1 MNTKFVIIFISLL
14 FFSTCGSKTFLAT
27 DLFKDEIYRIDIR
40 DGGNG
45 VLYSTSDKKI
55 INELWSQLSS
65 VSYVSGSSADTSGGS
80 TLRIFDKN
88 NQEIGNLIYYETV
101 YIRVNEK
108 EYKAE
113 KSVDLKNVYDAL
125 ITEQNKVNE

>member
-1 MNTKFVIIFISLL
+1 MRYIVL
-14 FFSTCGSKTFLAT
+14 TFEMVAT
-27 DLFKDEIYRIDIR
+27 VYFTQHLI
-40 DGGNG
+40 
-45 VLYSTSDKKI
+45 KKI

-88 NQEIGNLIYYETV
+88 NQEIGNLIHYETV

-108 EYKAE
+108 EYKAI
-113 KSVDLKNVYDAL
+113 KSVDLKNVYEAI